1 MKLFRKIKWKYI
13 ISEIILIVIGIS
25 IAIGLNNW
33 NSNRKTL
40 IEKRVALE
48 NIKSEVD
55 DNNKELLKSAEV
67 NQKTIEFL
75 TKAIELYD
83 SDDKI
88 VAVPKYVNQLQ
99 KNFPERLI
107 VNDSTKMKGEYTYDI
122 SIKYII
128 NSAELSEIA
137 WETTKINNLV
147 SQFEFVCTKQ
157 IIAVYNLQE
166 QFMYEQQKLNDLML
180 TGNINQLLDRMKRL
194 MKLKEVLLVRYENLR
209 NNFNNCS

>member
-1 MKLFRKIKWKYI
+1 M
-13 ISEIILIVIGIS
+13 
-25 IAIGLNNW
+25 
-33 NSNRKTL
+33 
-40 IEKRVALE
+40 E

-88 VAVPKYVNQLQ
+88 VAVPKYVKQLQ

-157 IIAVYNLQE
+157 IISVYNLQE